1 MLLAAKAL
9 LPAPHRSHISGTG
22 ICPGPEIDM
31 NLSSMRAAPVV
42 RSALKVIA
50 VSALAGLGL
59 SGCYVVPMQPGATAP
74 QLSAQY
80 QAVGVMPAPP
90 AVLTAPAIQTFAAR
104 LYPSNA
110 EAARIGMVGAVVTN
124 DMNSRGHFSTV
135 MNGEQFQGEAT
146 RVPGSRREGVAN
158 ASGSRGG
165 ILSCRYTMNSD
176 TLGAGVCTLN
186 NGATFTMHVGG

>member
-1 MLLAAKAL
+1 
-9 LPAPHRSHISGTG
+9 
-22 ICPGPEIDM
+22 
-31 NLSSMRAAPVV
+31 
-42 RSALKVIA
+42 
-50 VSALAGLGL
+50 
-59 SGCYVVPMQPGATAP
+59 MQPGSTAP
-74 QLSAQY
+74 QMSAQY
-80 QAVGVMPAPP
+80 QSAGVMPLAP
-90 AVLTAPAIQTFAAR
+90 VAPAAPTTQTFTAR

-110 EAARIGMVGAVVTN
+110 EAARIGMVGAMVTN
-124 DMNSRGHFSTV
+124 DMNSRGHFTTV

-165 ILSCRYTMNSD
+165 ILNCRYTMNSD